1 MLGFNS
7 NATNWPLDFCKRN
20 VLIFLFL
27 VSLAVVVS
35 WKDNDSRHAR
45 FLFFF
50 FFLTLLFQIWKKKVI
65 FCSLLPPPRCVLGFQ
80 LKKKKKSFGTHMQP
94 RPWCTCF
101 GRISINYGFR
111 LRYWYWIGNRIGY
124 IPPQFATLEKNNH
137 IFRPCMIAS
146 KTIQDNGD
154 RTYNVSFGL
163 LSRNEENDK
172 IEGFRDL
179 K

>member
-35 WKDNDSRHAR
+35 WKDNDSRPAR

-50 FFLTLLFQIWKKKVI
+50 FFFLTLRFQIWKKKVI

-80 LKKKKKSFGTHMQP
+80 LKKKKKKIIWDAHVATSMVHVFWKNQHQLWLQIEVLVLDWESNWLHT
-94 RPWCTCF
+94 
-101 GRISINYGFR
+101 SIVCD
-111 LRYWYWIGNRIGY
+111 
-124 IPPQFATLEKNNH
+124 P
-137 IFRPCMIAS
+137 
-146 KTIQDNGD
+146 
-154 RTYNVSFGL
+154 
-163 LSRNEENDK
+163 
-172 IEGFRDL
+172 
-179 K
+179 

>member
-20 VLIFLFL
+20 VLILLFL
-27 VSLAVVVS
+27 VSLAAFVS
-35 WKDNDSRHAR
+35 RKDSNSRHAR
-45 FLFFF
+45 LLFFLFFF
-50 FFLTLLFQIWKKKVI
+50 LTPLFQIW
-65 FCSLLPPPRCVLGFQ
+65 
-80 LKKKKKSFGTHMQP
+80 KKKKSFGTHMQP

-101 GRISINYGFR
+101 GRISISYGFR

-137 IFRPCMIAS
+137 VLRPCMIIS

-154 RTYNVSFGL
+154 RTYNVSFVL